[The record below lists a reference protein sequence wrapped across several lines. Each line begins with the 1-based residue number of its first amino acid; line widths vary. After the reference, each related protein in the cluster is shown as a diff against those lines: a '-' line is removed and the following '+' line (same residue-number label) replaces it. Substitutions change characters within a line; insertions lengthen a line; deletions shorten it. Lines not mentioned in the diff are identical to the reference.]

1 MSEVSRR
8 NGLLAAV
15 AAALA
20 FGAAAPSR
28 AAETDPAILSTID
41 SAIGA
46 INSESASDLQSV
58 FVASPSAITDDFAPF
73 SWSGKTAVA
82 DYSRDLKAILSQYKI
97 TDWRFQR
104 HAPRY
109 IFASDTRAEAVI
121 PASFPFLLDGKP
133 QSVSADWLFILD
145 KTDGKWKVDVMSFV
159 DSHHTLVP

>member
-1 MSEVSRR
+1 MKLVSRAIP
-8 NGLLAAV
+8 LLAMLSSLILV
-15 AAALA
+15 ASV
-20 FGAAAPSR
+20 PIR

-41 SAIGA
+41 TAIGA
-46 INSESASDLQSV
+46 INAGSEPDLQAVFLESA
-58 FVASPSAITDDFAPF
+58 SAITDDFAPF

-82 DYSRDLKAILSQYKI
+82 DYTRDLKAILAQYKI

-109 IFASDTRAEAVI
+109 VFATDTRAEAVI
-121 PASFPFLLDGKP
+121 PASFPFMLGGKP

-145 KTDGKWKVDVMSFV
+145 KKDGKWKIDVMSFV

>member
-1 MSEVSRR
+1 MNLSQCV
-8 NGLLAAV
+8 LAT

-20 FGAAAPSR
+20 LTAMPAAAF

-41 SAIGA
+41 AAIGA
-46 INSESASDLQSV
+46 INSGSAEQLQAV
-58 FVASPSAITDDFAPF
+58 FVDAPSAITDDFAPF

-109 IFASDTRAEAVI
+109 ILASDTRAEAII
-121 PASFPFLLDGKP
+121 PASFPFLMQGKP
-133 QSVSADWLFILD
+133 QDVSADWLFVLD
-145 KTDGKWKVDVMSFV
+145 KKDGAWKIDVMSFV
-159 DSHHTLVP
+159 DTHHTLIP